1 MNPLEFAIKMELDGE
16 QYYARQME
24 INENNPLRSV
34 CLLMAEDEKK
44 HAEILKNKLNGLPF
58 ELTNTNI
65 RNETKNIFADL
76 KDVNVPGK
84 MLPSQLDFYRTA
96 LKLEQE
102 SINLYTHLSDK
113 AEDIQVKEVFDF
125 LIQQEKYHYE
135 TLEELVAL
143 ISRSE
148 EWVES
153 AEFGIRE
160 EY

>member
-16 QYYARQME
+16 QYYARQTE

-44 HAEILKNKLNGLPF
+44 HAEILKNKLKGLPF

-65 RNETKNIFADL
+65 RNQCKNIFAGL
-76 KDVNVPGK
+76 KDMNVARET
-84 MLPSQLDFYRTA
+84 LPSQLDFYRTA
-96 LKLEQE
+96 LNLEQE
-102 SINLYTHLSDK
+102 SINLYTDLSSQAKD
-113 AEDIQVKEVFDF
+113 AEEKEVFDF
-125 LIQQEKYHYE
+125 LIQQEKYHYQ

-143 ISRSE
+143 LSRAE